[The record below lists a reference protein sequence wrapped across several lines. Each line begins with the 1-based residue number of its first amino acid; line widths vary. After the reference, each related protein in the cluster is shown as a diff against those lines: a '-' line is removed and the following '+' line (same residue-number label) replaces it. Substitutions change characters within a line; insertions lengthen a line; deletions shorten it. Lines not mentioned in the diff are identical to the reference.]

1 VKDVAVQA
9 RIVALALAC
18 AFTVAATAAP
28 AGAALPDGRGYELV
42 TRVDEAGGESLL
54 SGSPPGFL
62 ASDAGG
68 DTVDWDSF
76 GACCGA
82 TTGGGSTYQAHRG
95 PSGWQS
101 ESITP
106 TPSTQISGFEELQEA
121 KAWSPDLQQ
130 TLFSTPAS
138 YAPGNERPE
147 GSGADDL
154 YLRQASG
161 ALEWISQGPAGTG
174 KGSYGAS
181 FDGATPGFGEVAF
194 NSAEALT
201 ANATGLAPIGG
212 ARYLYVR
219 DRATEST
226 SLIDVDDEGHLI
238 SPYGA
243 ALGDKVPPTDLLF
256 SFGLQRGTSTHAISE
271 DGSKVFFE
279 TRPER
284 LSELPFGVEPH
295 LYMRDLANSTTTP
308 IDDPEASG
316 SARYE
321 GASADGSLV
330 FFTSDEGLGGAST
343 TTELYEFDTTPHQIG
358 AAPPMTAV
366 PLGGGSGVAG
376 VVAIANDGSHVYFV
390 ADGVLAANV
399 TDGHSAVAGEPN
411 LYSYDT
417 GTGATTFVATVAR
430 PDVSTCDPTCAEG
443 ERTRLVEI
451 PDVFRPAYTTGDG
464 SVLVFAS
471 GGDLTG
477 EEHSPTTNLEYEA
490 FPEQHFLAVES
501 TAGFQVGREIAIDS
515 GSQEELET
523 IEKIDG
529 PTELT
534 ISEYGPALK
543 YGLVDTHPIGT
554 TVHQIDPQVYRYA
567 AASGA
572 VTCLSCTPPGV
583 LATQGAT
590 LGEAGGGS
598 YAPEGFAA
606 GMSADGSK
614 VFFQSP
620 DQLVASAS
628 EPVSA
633 RATEPTNVYEWDE
646 GTVHL
651 IAGTS
656 DGGATFQGTTPS
668 GDDAFFGTEAALVP
682 EASAGYGHIYDAR
695 DARPD
700 AAGLRRR
707 TLSRSGRAVAVPADA
722 GVADARRAEPAPAGR
737 RPSARDVRRREGHR
751 RRAHAL
757 RAHRPT
763 HAARERDG
771 AERAD
776 RDGDREAAWE
786 DRHRRERACDA
797 GARRAHD
804 AHAFAESRSARR
816 TGQSRQPRAASRGQL
831 PADRSELRHAVAA
844 EARKREDGGRKRAA
858 PCVSAPRVVPHPLCA
873 RCSSCCWRRPPGCS
887 PPFPAAPLRSSASR
901 RSAARCRPRRPGRM
915 ATSRRRSR

>member
-1 VKDVAVQA
+1 MRDIAVNT
-9 RIVALALAC
+9 RIVSIALGLVC
-18 AFTVAATAAP
+18 AFVFAATEAA
-28 AGAALPDGRGYELV
+28 AVAALPDGRGYELV
-42 TRVDEAGGESLL
+42 SRVDEAGGESVL
-54 SGSPPGFL
+54 SGAAPSFL

-68 DTVDWDSF
+68 DTVDWNAF
-76 GACCGA
+76 GVCCGA
-82 TTGGGSTYQAHRG
+82 TTGGNNTYQAHRG
-95 PSGWQS
+95 PTGWQS

-147 GSGADDL
+147 GSGAEDL

-161 ALEWISQGPAGTG
+161 ALEWISEGPAGTG
-174 KGSYGAS
+174 KSSQGAS
-181 FDGATPGFGEVAF
+181 FDGATPGLGEVAF
-194 NSAEALT
+194 NSAEQLT
-201 ANATGLAPIGG
+201 ANATGLATIGG

-226 SLIDVDDEGHLI
+226 SLIDVDDAGNLI

-243 ALGDKVPPTDLLF
+243 ALGDKVPPTNLLF
-256 SFGLQRGTSTHAISE
+256 SSELQRGTSTHAISE

-279 TRPER
+279 TRPEQ
-284 LSELPFGVEPH
+284 LDELPIGVEPH
-295 LYMRDLANSTTTP
+295 LYMRDLTNSTTTP
-308 IDDPEASG
+308 IDNPEASG

-321 GASADGSLV
+321 GASVDGSLV

-343 TTELYEFDTTPHQIG
+343 ATELYEFDTTSHQIG
-358 AAPPMTAV
+358 VAPPMTAV
-366 PLGGGSGVAG
+366 PVGGGSGIVG

-411 LYSYDT
+411 MYAYDT
-417 GTGATTFVATVAR
+417 DTGATTFVATVAR

-443 ERTRLVEI
+443 ERTQLVGI
-451 PDVFRPAYTTGDG
+451 PDVFRPAYTTANG

-477 EEHSPTTNLEYEA
+477 EERSPTTHLEYEV

-515 GSQEELET
+515 GSQEELDT

-529 PTELT
+529 PTEMT
-534 ISEYGPALK
+534 ISDYGPALR
-543 YGLVDTHPIGT
+543 YGLVDPHPIGT
-554 TVHQIDPQVYRYA
+554 TVHQIDPQIYRYA
-567 AASGA
+567 AASGS

-590 LGEAGGGS
+590 LGEAAGGS

-620 DQLVASAS
+620 DPLVPPAG

-633 RATEPTNVYEWDE
+633 RASEPTNVYEWDE

-656 DGGATFQGTTPS
+656 NGGATFLGTTPS
-668 GDDAFFGTEAALVP
+668 GDDAFFASETALVP
-682 EASAGYGHIYDAR
+682 EATAGYRHIYDAR
-695 DARPD
+695 VGGGFATPVPTPPACADEACRDPGGPSLFLPMPASQTLGAPD
-700 AAGLRRR
+700 PAQPAAGRQLATFAVATVTAAERARFAR
-707 TLSRSGRAVAVPADA
+707 DGKLTLSLSATAPSALIATATAKLRGRTVT
-722 GVADARRAEPAPAGR
+722 VADAHATLAHAGR
-737 RPSARDVRRREGHR
+737 TTLTLALSRTAR
-751 RRAHAL
+751 AAL
-757 RAHRPT
+757 ASHGSLMLRVEVSYRLT
-763 HAARERDG
+763 GARFATQLQLTVSSSE
-771 AERAD
+771 
-776 RDGDREAAWE
+776 
-786 DRHRRERACDA
+786 A
-797 GARRAHD
+797 GAGKGR
-804 AHAFAESRSARR
+804 
-816 TGQSRQPRAASRGQL
+816 
-831 PADRSELRHAVAA
+831 RHA
-844 EARKREDGGRKRAA
+844 
-858 PCVSAPRVVPHPLCA
+858 
-873 RCSSCCWRRPPGCS
+873 
-887 PPFPAAPLRSSASR
+887 
-901 RSAARCRPRRPGRM
+901 
-915 ATSRRRSR
+915 